1 MLVYVIL
8 KSHKHLFKKDAS
20 EMLLPILNVTLFLFD
35 FILVARSRTMYKLTS
50 RKANMSAA
58 ALFYFLPIWLRKKSL
73 VEII

>member
-1 MLVYVIL
+1 M
-8 KSHKHLFKKDAS
+8 F
-20 EMLLPILNVTLFLFD
+20 LPILNVTLFLFD